1 MSLKLVTNEKMRAID
16 KTTIQE
22 RGVPNLE
29 LMERAGQ
36 AVAEA
41 VLDHYMPKS
50 VGIVCGKGNNA
61 GDGLVAARLL
71 ANDGVE
77 VRVLLLTEGYNL
89 SEAGRANF
97 ERLPEAVHQV
107 DRHHVPK
114 MAEVFAECDV
124 ILDAILGT
132 GTEGPVRG
140 TCGEA
145 IAVMNSLNIPIVAI
159 DIPSGLTADT
169 GLIDGPCII
178 ADSTVTIGLPK
189 RGLVLGEGSQ
199 YAGHLVVANVGF
211 PEDLTRSS
219 ELKLHLLEKSD
230 IAAALPPRPFN
241 AHKGTFGSLLII
253 AGQAGMD
260 GAARLTACAA
270 LRSGCGMVY
279 GAFPAEVAQ
288 ALAGILIETIKIALP
303 GGGGKYLTHDSWDTI
318 APHLEKCD
326 AIALGPG
333 IGTRH
338 ETSRLVDELVCQ
350 DIPMVI
356 DADAL
361 NCLVTRA
368 VCLAKRSSPAVLTP
382 HPGEMARIIGA
393 TTEEVQ
399 ADRVGVAS
407 KFAVDA
413 AAVVVLKGAQ
423 TVIAAPDG
431 RVFINPTG
439 NSGLAKGGAGDLLTG
454 LIGGLLAQGCTALD
468 AACAGAY
475 LHGLCADLA
484 IPELTERAMLPS
496 DLLHY
501 LPEAFLEVTREEE
514 K

>member
-1 MSLKLVTNEKMRAID
+1 MSLKLVTNEEMRAID
-16 KTTIQE
+16 KITIQE
-22 RGVPNLE
+22 RGVPNLD

-36 AVAEA
+36 AVTKT
-41 VLDHYMPKS
+41 VVSHYMPQA
-50 VGIVCGKGNNA
+50 VAIVCGKGNNA

-71 ANDGVE
+71 SNEGIE

-97 ERLPEAVHQV
+97 ERLPASVQQI
-107 DRHHVPK
+107 DRQQVPK
-114 MAEVFAECDV
+114 MPELFAGCDV
-124 ILDAILGT
+124 IIDAILGT

-145 IAVMNSLNIPIVAI
+145 IAIMNSLDIPIVAI
-159 DIPSGLTADT
+159 DIPSGLNADT

-178 ADSTVTIGLPK
+178 ADTTVTIGLPK

-199 YAGHLVVANVGF
+199 YAGHLVVADIGF
-211 PEDLTRSS
+211 PEDLMRNP
-219 ELKLHLLEKSD
+219 EIKLHLLDKSD
-230 IAAALPPRPFN
+230 VAAALPPRSFA
-241 AHKGTFGSLLII
+241 AHKGTFGALLVI
-253 AGQAGMD
+253 AGQDGMS
-260 GAARLTACAA
+260 GAAYLTSASA

-279 GAFPAEVAQ
+279 GAFPAEVAH
-288 ALAGILIETIKIALP
+288 ALAPVLMEAVKIPLP
-303 GGGGKYLTHDSWDTI
+303 GASGKYLTQESWDRL

-326 AIALGPG
+326 ALALGPG
-333 IGTRH
+333 IGTHH

-350 DIPMVI
+350 DIPMII

-361 NCLVTRA
+361 NCLGTRA
-368 VCLAKRSSPAVLTP
+368 VCLAKRNSPIVMTP
-382 HPGEMARIIGA
+382 HPGEMARMIDA
-393 TTEEVQ
+393 PVAEVQ
-399 ADRVGVAS
+399 ADRIGIAS

-413 AAVVVLKGAQ
+413 GVVLVLKGAQ

-439 NSGLAKGGAGDLLTG
+439 NTGLAKGGSGDLLTG
-454 LIGGLLAQGCTALD
+454 LIGGLLAQGCTGLD
-468 AACAGAY
+468 AACAGVY
-475 LHGLCADLA
+475 LHGFCADIASRELSERSMLA
-484 IPELTERAMLPS
+484 T

-501 LPEAFLEVTREEE
+501 ISEAFLEVERDNE